1 MHCQVGVR
9 SASAEEAAAQ
19 AVLCR
24 GPITHPPL
32 PHRST
37 LKSPQ
42 ARSHTPIHSATPNRR
57 WESGQRL
64 LKKLLLKLYSAAGSA
79 SGKTAVEGACA
90 EAGGVNDALTSAFR
104 NILSDASLDG
114 TFKVCERV
122 E

>member
-1 MHCQVGVR
+1 MR
-9 SASAEEAAAQ
+9 S
-19 AVLCR
+19 
-24 GPITHPPL
+24 PPPHHEPQPLHEHVSFTLL
-32 PHRST
+32 P
-37 LKSPQ
+37 
-42 ARSHTPIHSATPNRR
+42 TPNCTRHRR

-90 EAGGVNDALTSAFR
+90 EVGGVNDALTSAFR

-114 TFKVCERV
+114 TFKVWGCV